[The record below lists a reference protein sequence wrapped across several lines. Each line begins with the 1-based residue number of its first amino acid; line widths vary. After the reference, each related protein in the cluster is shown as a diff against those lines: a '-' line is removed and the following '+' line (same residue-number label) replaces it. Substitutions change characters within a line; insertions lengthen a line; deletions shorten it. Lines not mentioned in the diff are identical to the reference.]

1 MWTTPQVL
9 ILLATSHVLLLAV
22 AMLRDSRAV
31 RGARLAV
38 IFSLTVACH
47 LLLSAVG
54 GRELPRV
61 LLHFLVLGGAAVP
74 FSFWLLTKEH
84 FDEESRMLPARWAV
98 LVALETITYLS
109 WLVVGERRMPESLF
123 PPETWA
129 LWAVAPKLISLA
141 ILLHA
146 LLNVYVGA
154 RSDLLVGRL
163 KLRYGVLAVSGSYLF
178 FEVLSDA
185 VLRGTG
191 AEGLVERVHAGTSF
205 LLIFG
210 LSVFV
215 LRTHAELHK
224 PQRVVLDGALAD
236 PALGERLRQLVE
248 AAQVFR
254 EEGLTIASLAAR
266 LDTQEHKLRQLI
278 NSQLGFRNFNAF
290 LHHFRI
296 QEARKALADP
306 DKRNQNVAQIAYEV
320 GYRSL
325 GPFHKAFKEMTG
337 QTPTE
342 FRASEEQR
350 NLQTVERLKV
360 DGSSEALLIPKSGRI
375 S

>member
-22 AMLRDSRAV
+22 AMLRDSRAL
-31 RGARLAV
+31 RGARLGV
-38 IFSLTVACH
+38 VFSLTVACH

-54 GRELPRV
+54 DRDLPRFF
-61 LLHFLVLGGAAVP
+61 LHLLVLGGAAVP

-98 LVALETITYLS
+98 LLALESITYLS
-109 WLVVGERRMPESLF
+109 WLVVGERRMPDSLF

-129 LWAVAPKLISLA
+129 LWAVAPKLIALA

-163 KLRYGVLAVSGSYLF
+163 KLRYGVLAVAGSYLF
-178 FEVLSDA
+178 FEALSDA

-191 AEGLVERVHAGTSF
+191 AERLAERVHAATSF
-205 LLIFG
+205 LLVFG
-210 LSVFV
+210 LSAFV
-215 LRTHAELHK
+215 LRTLGELHR
-224 PQRVVLDGALAD
+224 PQRVALDAAVAD

-296 QEARKALADP
+296 QEARMALSDP

-325 GPFHKAFKEMTG
+325 GPFHKAFKETTG

-342 FRASEEQR
+342 FRASQEQR
-350 NLQTVERLKV
+350 SLQTVERLKPE
-360 DGSSEALLIPKSGRI
+360 GPPQALLIPKSGKI

>member
-1 MWTTPQVL
+1 MWTTSQVL
-9 ILLATSHVLLLAV
+9 CLLAASHVFLMTAV
-22 AMLRDSRAV
+22 LLRDSRET
-31 RGARLAV
+31 RSARLAA
-38 IFSLTVACH
+38 IFSFTVACH
-47 LLLSAVG
+47 QLLFSLA
-54 GRELPRV
+54 GRDLPEAF
-61 LLHFLVLGGAAVP
+61 LHFLVIAGSAMP
-74 FSFWLLTKEH
+74 FTFWLLTKEH
-84 FDEESRMLPARWAV
+84 FDEESRMLPVRWAV
-98 LVALETITYLS
+98 LLALLSLSYLS
-109 WLVVGERRMPESLF
+109 WLVVAERRMPARLF
-123 PPETWA
+123 TVEQWA
-129 LWAVAPKLISLA
+129 LWAVAPKLMSLA

-163 KLRYGVLAVSGSYLF
+163 KLRYGVLAISGSYLF

-185 VLRGTG
+185 LLRGTG
-191 AEGLVERVHAGTSF
+191 AEDLVERVHAATGF
-205 LLIFG
+205 LLVFG
-210 LSVFV
+210 LSVWV
-215 LRTHAELHK
+215 LRTLSELHK
-224 PQRVVLDGALAD
+224 PQRASLDSAVAD
-236 PALGERLRQLVE
+236 PALGERLRELVE

-278 NSQLGFRNFNAF
+278 NAQLGFRNFNAF

-306 DKRNQNVAQIAYEV
+306 DRRSQNVAQIAYEV

-342 FRASEEQR
+342 FRASQEQR
-350 NLQTVERLKV
+350 SLQAVERLKPE
-360 DGSSEALLIPKSGRI
+360 GSLGPY
-375 S
+375 